1 MRFEWDEAKRRSNL
15 RDHGFDF
22 LDSEEI
28 FAGATYSFLDER
40 FDYGEIRIITFGVLN
55 ARVVVIIHTET
66 DEVIRVISIRKASK
80 NEEETYFKKIRD

>member
-1 MRFEWDEAKRRSNL
+1 MRFEWDAAKRRSNL

-22 LDSEEI
+22 LDCEEI

-55 ARVVVIIHTET
+55 ASVVVVIHTET
-66 DEVIRVISIRKASK
+66 DEVIRVISIRKASR